1 MTALRKLNAKGV
13 AAFRDHLRE
22 IRAGGEFHSNPAL
35 LYVDEYSTAITPRIE
50 IAAKRFARK
59 IDLAVHLAQVLRP
72 IDSPALTADAGLWSW
87 LALYYFDQISP
98 IGADGKRRPR
108 EDYHYIPDD
117 QQRRGGHERHLL
129 AGPYRLYRI
138 HGEHARVLL
147 YPPVHQHGQF
157 VYDLG
162 YRRDFLTNRGLI
174 EAIDRLYWNP
184 RTHRPKRGAAS
195 DRAGSLR
202 RLIAVLQQLELNY
215 DLYGMNASEILALL
229 PKEFDV
235 WRPKVAVQQTL
246 EMRET

>member
-1 MTALRKLNAKGV
+1 MTALRKLTAKGV

-22 IRAGGEFHSNPAL
+22 IRAGVEFQSNPAL
-35 LYVDEYSTAITPRIE
+35 LYVDEYSTAVVPRIE

-59 IDLAVHLAQVLRP
+59 IDLAVHLADVLRP
-72 IDSPALTADAGLWSW
+72 IDTPALTADTGLWSW
-87 LALYYFDQISP
+87 LALFYFDQIAP
-98 IGADGKRRPR
+98 VGADGKRRPR

-117 QQRRGGHERHLL
+117 HHRGHERHLL
-129 AGPYRLYRI
+129 AGPYRLHRI

-147 YPPVHQHGQF
+147 HPPVHQHGRF

-184 RTHRPKRGAAS
+184 RTHRPKPGAGS

-229 PKEFDV
+229 PREFDV
-235 WRPKVAVQQTL
+235 WRPRVGVQQSL
-246 EMRET
+246 AMRD